1 MIQRK
6 LPVTFVA
13 RSAAAL
19 ILAAV
24 VPMLIA
30 FPLAAM
36 SPAASAST
44 DPGPKVT
51 REIKGSLPTR
61 DGQRLHL
68 VTELGNVRVHIGS
81 SGKVEYHITLG
92 TDASDPD
99 SQKLLKDFELAAHPT
114 PDGVS
119 LRGEI
124 SANGCTGHLWVTI

>member
-6 LPVTFVA
+6 LPENRKPRNV
-13 RSAAAL
+13 AAL
-19 ILAAV
+19 ILAAILPV
-24 VPMLIA
+24 LIA
-30 FPLAAM
+30 LPIAAK
-36 SPAASAST
+36 SPAVTAST
-44 DPGPKVT
+44 DPGPKLT
-51 REIKGSLPTR
+51 REIKGSLPTH

-68 VTELGNVRVHIGS
+68 VTELGNVRVHTGS
-81 SGKVEYHITLG
+81 SGTVEYHITLG

-124 SANGCTGHLWVTI
+124 SA